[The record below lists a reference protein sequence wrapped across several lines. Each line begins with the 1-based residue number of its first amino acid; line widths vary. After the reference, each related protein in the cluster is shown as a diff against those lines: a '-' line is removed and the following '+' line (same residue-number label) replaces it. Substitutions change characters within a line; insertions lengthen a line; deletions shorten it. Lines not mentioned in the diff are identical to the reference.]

1 MKERELDDLAW
12 EKNPHTWRNNRGAV
26 KTPAGYITY
35 GLPPP
40 PHGRKEDDDEM
51 KGGDR
56 VGFEVNEFIDPETMQ
71 KVKVAVFKSIEL
83 KTKDD
88 PAWAKRVNG
97 QRKWAKFVRDNGG
110 LAEFWIEQADGSVKV
125 ETK

>member
-12 EKNPHTWRNNRGAV
+12 SANPHTWRNNRGAV
-26 KTPAGYITY
+26 KTTTGYITY

-40 PHGRKEDDDEM
+40 PHGRKERPEEM

-56 VGFEVNEFIDPETMQ
+56 IGFQVKEFIDPLTME
-71 KVKVAVFKSIEL
+71 KVNVAVFKSIEL
-83 KTKDD
+83 KTKND
-88 PAWAKRVNG
+88 PIDAERVEG
-97 QRKWAKFVRDNGG
+97 QVKWAKFVRANGG

-125 ETK
+125 ETC

>member
-26 KTPAGYITY
+26 KTPTGYITY

-40 PHGRKEDDDEM
+40 PHGRKEADDEM

-56 VGFEVNEFIDPETMQ
+56 IGFEVKEFIDQATMQ

-83 KTKDD
+83 KTVNDHIDD
-88 PAWAKRVNG
+88 PRVEG
-97 QRKWAKFVRDNGG
+97 QRKWAQFVRDNGG

-125 ETK
+125 ETE